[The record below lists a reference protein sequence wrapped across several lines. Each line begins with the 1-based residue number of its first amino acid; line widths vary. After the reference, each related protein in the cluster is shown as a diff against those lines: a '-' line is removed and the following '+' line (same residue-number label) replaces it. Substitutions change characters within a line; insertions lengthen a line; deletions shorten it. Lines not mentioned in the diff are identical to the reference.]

1 MTTASSG
8 SGWTRPN
15 SFFSRMGWLWPSR
28 DVPGLLNVAGCA
40 GPLMIRSALALLL
53 SATQMTLPGRGT
65 GGSQVR
71 LLTGTAAEAPS
82 VTARSTTARDVAQSS
97 IRLGTVR
104 PG

>member
-15 SFFSRMGWLWPSR
+15 SFFSRIGWPWPSR
-28 DVPGLLNVAGCA
+28 EVAGLLNVAGVP
-40 GPLMIRSALALLL
+40 GPLMIRSALALLF

-65 GGSQVR
+65 GGSQVSSP
-71 LLTGTAAEAPS
+71 TGTALRAPW
-82 VTARSTTARDVAQSS
+82 VAARSTASLAAAQSS
-97 IRLGTVR
+97 ISSGTVR